1 MIVNGSVSNDRKG
14 HSTTAHNDA
23 LYRVKARVAQRLTNT
38 LLLVL
43 LDELRPRL
51 LEAKRA
57 TGSNAAIP
65 RLEVDFR
72 VVEL

>member
-1 MIVNGSVSNDRKG
+1 MTPFIS
-14 HSTTAHNDA
+14 
-23 LYRVKARVAQRLTNT
+23 LYRVKARVAQRLGLTNT
-38 LLLVL
+38 LLVVL